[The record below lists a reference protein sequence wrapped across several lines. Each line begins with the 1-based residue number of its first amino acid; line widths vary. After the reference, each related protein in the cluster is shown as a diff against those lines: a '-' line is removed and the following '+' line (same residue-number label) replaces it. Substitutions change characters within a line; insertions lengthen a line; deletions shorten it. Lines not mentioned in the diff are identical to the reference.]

1 MRDFVTDGP
10 AGFDD
15 WADWHVFCLSVLA
28 FVLLGFD
35 QEPLSGQ
42 EAAHVPKGSFY

>member
-1 MRDFVTDGP
+1 MRDFVVDGSV
-10 AGFDD
+10 GFDD
-15 WADWHVFCLSVLA
+15 WTDRQVFCLSVLA

-42 EAAHVPKGSFY
+42 EAAYIPKGSF